1 MRLLATVNNA
11 LTRQKK
17 PKHLVNLSG
26 LNYKLDL
33 LISSLIVMGLTL
45 VVLTASFTLRD
56 MNSGVIRRQGNS
68 LNVEFISAIRAASR
82 LASALL

>member
-1 MRLLATVNNA
+1 MHLPV
-11 LTRQKK
+11 KK
-17 PKHLVNLSG
+17 PKHHVNLSG
-26 LNYKLDL
+26 LNYKLDDL